1 MKTNN
6 NIYKQATKASAV
18 ALMIAASCTL
28 TGCSDFLEEQK
39 PQGAL
44 FEEDAM
50 KAENTES
57 MVVSAYAGL
66 STIEDINAS
75 FSLWNYDVRS
85 DDAYKGGANEGD
97 GDVFHNIET
106 GEGIKSSDW
115 SINGD
120 GGIWTRLYNFI
131 SRTNTALALLDQ
143 ADENKF
149 PKKQERIAE
158 MRFLRAYGHFQLK
171 RLFKNIPFVMD
182 ENMPTEEFY
191 NISNTQYTN
200 DEAWKILADELYFAY
215 GNLPVTQKDKGRPTK
230 AAAAALLAKVYLYK
244 AYHQDEKGSHRVTS
258 INTHD
263 LDSVM
268 KYTDYKG
275 EMMEYNGELQ
285 AVYANYQLE
294 ADFHNNFRPEEQF
307 ENGSESLWAV
317 QYSFNDGSV
326 NGNRN
331 YGAAL
336 MAPNADKLTTGG
348 HDFYKPSR
356 NLVNAFRT
364 DANGLA
370 MPDDFNNKN
379 YEENINSDNVDP
391 RLFLTVGMPG
401 FPFMFNAKY
410 IQTKDWVRNADGL
423 YGYNITLKQNVDMD
437 YVGQNTYIKKCGWCW
452 ANSMNRIVI
461 RFADVLLMRAEALA
475 QKGEIEGNTSM
486 SKQALELVNDIRR
499 RAMQSTQ
506 LIQSYPSKYGV
517 SFKVGIYDVNDKAQD
532 ALKLVKFERR
542 LELAMESER
551 FFDLVRWGDVETVL
565 DKFYQEETNT
575 TIYKRSKFRVNRN
588 EYLPIPFN
596 ELQASN
602 DLYVQNPGF

>member
-6 NIYKQATKASAV
+6 FIYNQATKVSAV
-18 ALMIAASCTL
+18 ALMIAASCSL
-28 TGCSDFLEEQK
+28 TSCSDFLEEQK
-39 PQGAL
+39 PQGTL

-50 KAENTES
+50 KIENTES

-85 DDAYKGGANEGD
+85 DDAYKGGSNEGD

-106 GEGIKSSDW
+106 GEGIKPSDW

-120 GGIWTRLYNFI
+120 GGIWTRLYNYI

-143 ADENKF
+143 ADEKKF

-158 MRFLRAYGHFQLK
+158 MKFLRAYGHFQLK
-171 RLFKNIPFVMD
+171 RLFKNIPFVMN
-182 ENMPTEEFY
+182 ENLPTEEFY

-200 DEAWKILADELYFAY
+200 DESWKVLADEFYAAY
-215 GNLPVTQKDKGRPTK
+215 GNLPETQKDKGRPTK

-244 AYHQDEKGSHRVTS
+244 AYRQDDAGSHRMTGV
-258 INTHD
+258 NTND
-263 LDSVM
+263 LDSVL

-275 EMMEYNGELQ
+275 EMSKAYD
-285 AVYANYQLE
+285 NYQLE
-294 ADFHNNFRPEEQF
+294 ADFHNNFRPEEQY
-307 ENGSESLWAV
+307 ENGCESLWAV

-331 YGAAL
+331 FGAAL

-379 YEENINSDNVDP
+379 YEPKYDNADP
-391 RLFLTVGMPG
+391 RLYLTVGMPD
-401 FPFMFNAKY
+401 FPFMFNPKY

-437 YVGQNTYIKKCGWCW
+437 YVGQNTYVKKCGWCW

-461 RFADVLLMRAEALA
+461 RFADVILMRAEAFA
-475 QKGEIEGNTSM
+475 QKAILEGDASL
-486 SKQALELVNDIRR
+486 SLKALDLVNDIRR

-517 SFKVGIYDVNDKAQD
+517 SFKVGTYGADKVND

-551 FFDLVRWGDVETVL
+551 FFDLVRWGDVESVL

>member
-1 MKTNN
+1 MKKKKT
-6 NIYKQATKASAV
+6 IYNRATKAAAV
-18 ALMIAASCTL
+18 ALMITASCTL
-28 TGCSDFLEEQK
+28 TGCGDFLEEQK

-44 FEEDAM
+44 FEEDAL
-50 KAENTES
+50 KVENTEA

-120 GGIWTRLYNFI
+120 GGIWSRLYNYI
-131 SRTNTALALLDQ
+131 SRTNTALALLDKVD
-143 ADENKF
+143 AAKF
-149 PKKQERIAE
+149 PKKAERIAE

-191 NISNTQYTN
+191 NIPNNKYTN
-200 DEAWKILADELYFAY
+200 DESWKVIADELYAAY
-215 GNLPVTQKDKGRPTK
+215 TDLPASQKEKGRPTK

-244 AYHQDEKGSHRVTS
+244 AYHQDAAGSHRMTG
-258 INTHD
+258 INVHE
-263 LDSVM
+263 LDSVL

-275 EMMEYNGELQ
+275 EL
-285 AVYANYQLE
+285 ASVYHDYQLE
-294 ADFHNNFRPEEQF
+294 ADFHNNFRPEEQY
-307 ENGSESLWAV
+307 ENGCESLWAV

-331 YGAAL
+331 FGAAL

-356 NLVNAFRT
+356 NLVNAYRT

-379 YEENINSDNVDP
+379 YEENVNTENVDP

-410 IQTKDWVRNADGL
+410 MQTKDWVRNADGL
-423 YGYNITLKQNVDMD
+423 YGYYITLKQNVDMD
-437 YVGQNTYIKKCGWCW
+437 YVGQNTYVKKCGWCW

-461 RFADVLLMRAEALA
+461 RFADVILMRAEAFA
-475 QKGEIEGNTSM
+475 QKGELKGDNTY
-486 SKQALELVNDIRR
+486 SKNALELVNDIRR

-506 LIQSYPSKYGV
+506 LLQSYPGKYGV
-517 SFKVGIYDVNDKAQD
+517 SFKVGTYGEDKAQD
-532 ALKLVKFERR
+532 AVKIVKFERR

-551 FFDLVRWGDVETVL
+551 FFDLVRWGDAEAVL